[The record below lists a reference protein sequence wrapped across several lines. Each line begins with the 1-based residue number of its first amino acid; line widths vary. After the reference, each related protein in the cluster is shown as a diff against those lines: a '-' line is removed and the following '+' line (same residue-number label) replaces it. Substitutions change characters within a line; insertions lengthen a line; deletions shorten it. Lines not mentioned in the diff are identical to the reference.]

1 MSCHIY
7 RCFHANL
14 LTTTLLFS
22 QFPDK
27 PVCDKDTNRC
37 VQCKANANCKDEV
50 LKYCDVPNT
59 TCVECR
65 ADARE
70 CFL

>member
-1 MSCHIY
+1 MSYIP
-7 RCFHANL
+7 L
-14 LTTTLLFS
+14 LSCQPADHHTPFL

-50 LKYCDVPNT
+50 LKYCDIPNT